1 MTDLQLRFVPDPVLR
16 AVCAPVT
23 VFDAELAAL
32 AKDMLDVMYAAS
44 GRGLAAPQV
53 GITQRMFVMDATWKQ
68 GVPDPQVFVNP
79 ELADCSDEV
88 AVLPEGCLSIPD
100 RTSRVARPAQV
111 TLRWQDLDGA
121 LQVGTFTGFA
131 AACVQHERDHLDGIF
146 CTDYPEAP

>member
-1 MTDLQLRFVPDPVLR
+1 VTDLQLRLVPDPVLR

-32 AKDMLDVMYAAS
+32 AKNMLDVMYAAS

-88 AVLPEGCLSIPD
+88 AVLAEGCLSIPD

-131 AACVQHERDHLDGIF
+131 AACVQHERDHLDGIL

>member
-23 VFDAELAAL
+23 VFDAKLAAI
-32 AKDMLDVMYAAS
+32 AKDMLEVMYAAP

-53 GITQRMFVMDATWKQ
+53 GITQRVFVMDATWKD
-68 GVPDPQVFVNP
+68 GTPDPQVFVNA
-79 ELADCSDEV
+79 EMVECSEEIV
-88 AVLPEGCLSIPD
+88 VMAEGCLSIPD

-121 LQVGTFTGFA
+121 PQTGTFTGFA
-131 AACVQHERDHLDGIF
+131 AACVQHERDHLDGIL